1 MNYLLFLGKF
11 VAPTATAFAAI
22 AGVASYLMER
32 KVIKKEQKKLSVDK
46 IRTSLKIL
54 RDESQF
60 LTSYL
65 GKDDLNSPIFLAT
78 SEIRYEINKRLVG
91 GIGVTVTP
99 AIFLDHLEKNNVIY
113 FCILAGWQNS
123 IFTRK
128 IDRAIDNIKKVEP
141 SLKGKFSVI
150 GDFGKFMAIFIQ
162 KKFSPSMYFP
172 FWENAV
178 KNIPDETM
186 PFQKMLDAFEN
197 ELLKLTFQHFRS
209 NNYHKMVDSFNVFLN
224 TLTLVLLEIKKY
236 DVLYQLSIEHSPNV
250 NLNLIKDLSSNL
262 NLKYSA
268 EDYDSITFYLIKELS
283 DKQVELENA
292 LDSLEQDI
300 VEYVDMVLFK
310 NYKEARDNVLKDIES
325 FILNGDTKEEIA
337 NNAFKERFRVVK
349 EVTSTEKKTDK
360 NISSK
365 NGNK

>member
-11 VAPTATAFAAI
+11 VAPTATALAAM

-32 KVIKKEQKKLSVDK
+32 KEIRKEQKKLAVDK
-46 IRTSLKIL
+46 VRNSLKIL

-78 SEIRYEINKRLVG
+78 SEIRAEINKRLVG
-91 GIGVTVTP
+91 GIGAKVTP
-99 AIFLDHLEKNNVIY
+99 AVFLDHLEKNNVIY

-128 IDRAIDNIKKVEP
+128 IERSIENIKKVEP

-150 GDFGKFMAIFIQ
+150 GDLGKFMAIFIQ

-172 FWENAV
+172 FWKEAV
-178 KNIPDETM
+178 QNIPDQSI
-186 PFQKMLDAFEN
+186 PFQEMLDAFEN
-197 ELLKLTFQHFRS
+197 ELLKLTFQHFRG
-209 NNYHKMVDSFNVFLN
+209 NNYHKMVDSFNIFLN
-224 TLTLVLLEIKKY
+224 TLTLVLLKIKNY
-236 DVLYQLSIEHSPNV
+236 DVLYQLSKEHSPNV
-250 NLNLIKDLSSNL
+250 NLNLVKDLSSSL

-268 EDYDSITFYLIKELS
+268 EEYDSITFALLKELS
-283 DKQVELENA
+283 DKQIELENA

-300 VEYVDMVLFK
+300 VDNVDRTIFD
-310 NYKEARDNVLKDIES
+310 NYKQARDNVLKDIES
-325 FILNGDTKEEIA
+325 FIIKDDEREKEANKIFKKRFETNHEID
-337 NNAFKERFRVVK
+337 NNNQEQ
-349 EVTSTEKKTDK
+349 
-360 NISSK
+360 
-365 NGNK
+365 